1 MISKLFGTEAPL
13 LRRFV
18 ASVMLLSIIG
28 GLVISIVIATAKL
41 NHLNTEKEQAARLQ
55 LENILDSAAYAAFNL
70 DSAQGLSL
78 LKGFEGDHLFQ
89 AVIIFDNYEDVVA
102 SIEQPSE
109 EEHLTGWMHYLLPVH
124 ENFTLSYPLSFKIYR
139 DSQFVDQHVGNLIG
153 KVSFHTSESEFYDL
167 VSTICLS
174 TMVEVLLIAIIL
186 SIFFHNQI
194 GRPLTKIIHSIEKN
208 AKLERQKNARPL
220 EINGHEND
228 EFGLLVNAYNNSVQ
242 QAVNYMRELEC
253 AKAELKALSEIDPLT
268 NVSNRRALLAELN
281 TLCNN
286 EHPFALVSLDIDY
299 FGGYNDANGHQAG
312 DILLVRFANVLKQH
326 LPQASISRTG
336 GDEFVCIIPSL
347 CHHQSVEDMLMPLL
361 NIAAKED
368 AVSTPWLSTSIGVAF
383 FPENGHTPRQL
394 LHATDIALYIA
405 KEAGRRCIRFYDKD
419 ADIARSNREAVRK
432 ALQRIIETK
441 EFTLYYQPKVSMKTG
456 LVTGCEALLRLNHNE
471 RQQSVAHVDIV
482 EEAERTGLIVA
493 LGREIMRRAF
503 LDISQVMERLPDDFR
518 FSVNVS
524 PQQLTSEGFIAELLS
539 CSEDND
545 VPLQSL
551 DIEITESSQ
560 MINTDSTYKVR
571 NWLKNAGVT
580 VSLDDFGTG
589 FASLEYLLTY
599 GFDQIKI
606 DRQFTQVLPGDDDA
620 KAIFNVVKYLADKLD
635 MAVIAEGVETLDQE
649 TYLLNQGFE
658 LAQGYFYAKP
668 LAIEDFMRFVASR
681 QAKHSSCLDS

>member
-1 MISKLFGTEAPL
+1 MTSKLFGTKAPL

-28 GLVISIVIATAKL
+28 GVVISVVIASVQL
-41 NHLNTEKEQAARLQ
+41 NHLNTEKELAAKLQ
-55 LENILDSAAYAAFNL
+55 LENILDGAAYAAFNL
-70 DSAQGLSL
+70 DSAQGHSL

-89 AVIIFDNYEDVVA
+89 AVAILDNYDDAVA
-102 SIEQPSE
+102 SIEQPHHHDLIPEWLSVV
-109 EEHLTGWMHYLLPVH
+109 LPVD
-124 ENFTLSYPLSFKIYR
+124 ETVVLSYPLTFKIYR
-139 DSQFVDQHVGNLIG
+139 DSQFIDQHVGNLVG
-153 KVSFHTSESEFYDL
+153 TVHFHTSEAEFYEL
-167 VSTICLS
+167 VWTICLS
-174 TMVEVLLIAIIL
+174 TMAEVLLIAIIL
-186 SIFFHNQI
+186 TILFHNQI
-194 GRPLTKIIHSIEKN
+194 GRPLSKIIDSIDKN
-208 AKLERQKNARPL
+208 AKLERQKNARL
-220 EINGHEND
+220 LKIDGHEND
-228 EFGLLVNAYNNSVQ
+228 EFGLLVHAYNNSVQ
-242 QAVNYMRELEC
+242 QAVSYMRELES

-268 NVSNRRALLAELN
+268 NVSNRRALLSELN
-281 TLCNN
+281 TLCNH
-286 EHPFALVSLDIDY
+286 EHPFALVSFDLDD
-299 FGGYNDANGHQAG
+299 FGGYNDANGHQEG
-312 DILLVRFANVLKQH
+312 DVLLVRFARALREQ
-326 LPQASISRTG
+326 LPHASISRTG
-336 GDEFVCIIPSL
+336 GDEFVCIIPSQSYQ
-347 CHHQSVEDMLMPLL
+347 QSVEDLLTPLL
-361 NIAAKED
+361 NTPVRED
-368 AVSTPWLSTSIGVAF
+368 ITSTQWISSSIGVAF

-405 KEAGRRCIRFYDKD
+405 KEAGRRCVRFYDKD
-419 ADIARSNREAVRK
+419 ADMARTNREAVRK

-441 EFTLYYQPKVSMKTG
+441 EFTLHYQPKVSMKTG
-456 LVTGCEALLRLNHNE
+456 LVIGCEALLRLNHNE
-471 RQQSVAHVDIV
+471 RQQNVAHVDIV

-503 LDISQVMERLPDDFR
+503 YDISQILDHLPDNFR

-524 PQQLTSEGFIAELLS
+524 PQQLTSDGFIAELLS

-560 MINTDSTYKVR
+560 MINTDSTNKVR

-620 KAIFNVVKYLADKLD
+620 KAIFNVVKYLADKLNMD
-635 MAVIAEGVETLDQE
+635 VIAEGVETLDQE

-658 LAQGYFYAKP
+658 YAQGYFYAKP
-668 LAIEDFMRFVASR
+668 LVIDDFIQFVACR
-681 QAKHSSCLDS
+681 QAKHSSSV